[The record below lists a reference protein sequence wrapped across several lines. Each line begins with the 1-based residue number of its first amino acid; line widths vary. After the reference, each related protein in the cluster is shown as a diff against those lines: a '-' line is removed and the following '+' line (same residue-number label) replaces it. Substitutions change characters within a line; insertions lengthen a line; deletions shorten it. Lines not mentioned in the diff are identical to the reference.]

1 MSYWDNGVSAL
12 YHADAREIPLPDGSV
27 HCAVTSPPY
36 FGLRD
41 YGLGEWQG
49 GDAECAH
56 EIQVQDNHA
65 YVTGQTGQWCGNPKT
80 QIVT

>member
-1 MSYWDNGVSAL
+1 MEPHWANGLSTL

-49 GDAECAH
+49 GDAHCAH
-56 EIQVQDNHA
+56 RRLDRS
-65 YVTGQTGQWCGNPKT
+65 
-80 QIVT
+80 